1 MENRK
6 RLPSERGIIN
16 ERAAPSRLALL
27 TSKKIIISKFLDFSR
42 NAPALTI
49 TFFKI

>member
-1 MENRK
+1 MENCK

-16 ERAAPSRLALL
+16 ERAATPRLALL

-42 NAPALTI
+42 NAPALTF

>member
-6 RLPSERGIIN
+6 RLPSERELIN
-16 ERAAPSRLALL
+16 ERAATPRLALL

>member
-6 RLPSERGIIN
+6 RLPSQRGKKN
-16 ERAAPSRLALL
+16 ERNASSRLALL

-42 NAPALTI
+42 NAPALTF

>member
-1 MENRK
+1 MENRN
-6 RLPSERGIIN
+6 RRPSERELIN
-16 ERAAPSRLALL
+16 ERAAPFRLALL
-27 TSKKIIISKFLDFSR
+27 TSKKIIISKFLDFTR